1 MGRLCG
7 CYGRY
12 GGEVNVP
19 SKGWNSV
26 NVETAAEASLLQ
38 REAAPLSLFCCSC
51 DLKWDIVREG
61 VISQKIGASNFLT
74 KVGPRANLD
83 V

>member
-1 MGRLCG
+1 MGRLRG

-12 GGEVNVP
+12 GGEGNVP

-38 REAAPLSLFCCSC
+38 RKAEPLSLFC
-51 DLKWDIVREG
+51 DLSGTLKER
-61 VISQKIGASNFLT
+61 L
-74 KVGPRANLD
+74 
-83 V
+83 

>member
-1 MGRLCG
+1 MELKRKELEKSSDKVQETVSETEVGMGRLCG

-12 GGEVNVP
+12 GGEGNVP

-38 REAAPLSLFCCSC
+38 RKTAPLPIL
-51 DLKWDIVREG
+51 
-61 VISQKIGASNFLT
+61 
-74 KVGPRANLD
+74 
-83 V
+83 